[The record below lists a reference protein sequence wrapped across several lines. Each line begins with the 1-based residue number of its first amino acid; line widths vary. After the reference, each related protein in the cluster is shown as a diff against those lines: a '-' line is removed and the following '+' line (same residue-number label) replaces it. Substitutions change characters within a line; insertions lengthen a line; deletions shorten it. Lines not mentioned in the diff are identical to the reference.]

1 MELPAPPAICL
12 FRARPRRRTPGL
24 PVPLAR
30 AGCCR
35 EPDLVLLIS
44 RARRAGH
51 R

>member
-1 MELPAPPAICL
+1 MDLPADPPICL
-12 FRARPRRRTPGL
+12 SRARPRRL
-24 PVPLAR
+24 PTLRRPAIR

>member
-1 MELPAPPAICL
+1 MDLPADPALCL
-12 FRARPRRRTPGL
+12 ARARPRRRLPALRTPA
-24 PVPLAR
+24 VR

>member
-1 MELPAPPAICL
+1 MDLPAHPAICL
-12 FRARPRRRTPGL
+12 SRARPRRRL
-24 PVPLAR
+24 PALRRPVIR

-35 EPDLVLLIS
+35 EPDLILLIS